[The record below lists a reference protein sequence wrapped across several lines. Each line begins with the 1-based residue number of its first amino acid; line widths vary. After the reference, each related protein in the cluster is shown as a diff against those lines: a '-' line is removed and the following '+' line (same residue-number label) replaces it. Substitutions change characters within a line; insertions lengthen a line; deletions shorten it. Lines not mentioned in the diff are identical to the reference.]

1 MSMYPG
7 ERKEPDYSKDYKH
20 ANKKYKK
27 KKKNEKKTKVV
38 KWPLRGDLVPNI
50 NASDISDIID
60 DPNVAEVF
68 DALPTSLESEGIN
81 IPDLINKLRDV

>member
-1 MSMYPG
+1 MYPG

-38 KWPLRGDLVPNI
+38 KWPQRGDLVPSI
-50 NASDISDIID
+50 DAPDISDIID
-60 DPNVAEVF
+60 SDASEVINP
-68 DALPTSLESEGIN
+68 LETSLESENVILSE
-81 IPDLINKLRDV
+81 IINKLRDI